1 MPTSTRQELIDY
13 CLRRLGAPV
22 IKINVDEMQLE
33 DRIDDAIAF
42 FTDYHFDGVQQ
53 LYLRHQITQEDID
66 NTYITIPQSVI
77 AVTGVVAMDQSKTAG
92 FNPFDVNYQLRQSEL
107 YNFSNMSIIHYDMMQ
122 SYLSLLKFEFNSQ
135 PRLQFNRYQ
144 GKMFL
149 NISWKTQLGVGDYLI
164 IECYRVLDP
173 AQYPL
178 VWNDR
183 FLRDYATA
191 LIKRQ
196 WAANLKKFAGV
207 QLPGGVTLDGNS
219 MYSEADAEVQRIEEQ
234 MQQRYELPTNF
245 LVG

>member
-42 FTDYHFDGVQQ
+42 FTDYHFDGVEQM
-53 LYLRHQITQEDID
+53 YLKHQITQENID
-66 NTYITIPQSVI
+66 DEYVEIPASI
-77 AVTGVVAMDQSKTAG
+77 ISVTGIVALDASKTAG
-92 FNPFDVNYQLRQSEL
+92 FNPFDINYQMRQSEL
-107 YNFSNMSIIHYDMMQ
+107 YNFSNMSIVHYDMMQ
-122 SYLSLLKFEFNSQ
+122 SYLTLLRFEFNST
-135 PRLQFNRYQ
+135 PRIQFNRHQ
-144 GKMFL
+144 GRLFL
-149 NISWKTQLGVGDYLI
+149 NLDWKSQIGVGDYLI

-173 AQYPL
+173 NTYPL
-178 VWNDR
+178 IWNDR

-196 WAANLKKFAGV
+196 WGNNLKKFQGV

-219 MYSEADAEVQRIEEQ
+219 IYSEADAEVAKIEEQ
-234 MQQRYELPTNF
+234 MQLRYELPPNF